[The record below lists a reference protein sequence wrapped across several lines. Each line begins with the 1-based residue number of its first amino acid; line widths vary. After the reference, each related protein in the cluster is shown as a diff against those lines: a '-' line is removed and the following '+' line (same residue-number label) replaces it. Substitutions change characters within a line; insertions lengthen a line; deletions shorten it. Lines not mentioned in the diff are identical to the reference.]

1 MSTVKNEIYD
11 QFIRYIEENQ
21 ERFYYLAYSYMKEPN
36 AALDIVQESLYK
48 ALKSLDSLKESSY
61 MQTWFYRI
69 LVNTSLDELR
79 KNKRTILQDPTDLSA
94 HQDENAAKV
103 PMTEQ
108 AELMDLYQALDELDP
123 QSKTVVVLRY
133 FEDRKLNEIAEIL
146 DENINSIKSR
156 LYRSLEKLKLKL
168 KGDVFHDPS
177 R

>member
-1 MSTVKNEIYD
+1 MSTANNEIYD
-11 QFIRYIEENQ
+11 HFIHYIEENQ
-21 ERFYYLAYSYMKEPN
+21 NRFYYLAYSYMKEPN

-48 ALKSLDSLKESSY
+48 ALKSLDTLKEASY

-79 KNKRTILQDPTDLSA
+79 KNKRTVLQDPTDLSSY
-94 HQDENAAKV
+94 QDENTAKAPV
-103 PMTEQ
+103 TEQ

-123 QSKTVVVLRY
+123 QAKTIIVLRY
-133 FEDRKLNEIAEIL
+133 FEDKKLSDIAEIL
-146 DENINSIKSR
+146 DENINSIKSK
-156 LYRSLEKLKLKL
+156 LYRSLDKLKLKL